1 MAEKKKDKNE
11 KKEKTKAT
19 SPASQQPE
27 ADTAARIKPLLIE
40 DEMQNSYINYAMSV
54 IVGRALPDVRDGL
67 KPVHRRVLY
76 SMYENGITRD
86 KPYKKSATTVGDVL
100 GKYHPHGDASVYDT
114 LVRMAQEFS
123 LRYPLVDGQGNFGS
137 VDGDG
142 AAAMRYT
149 EARLARISGELMSD
163 IDLGTVD
170 FMPNFDESLQE
181 PTVLPTRIPNL
192 LINGSSGIAVGMAT
206 NIPPHNLGE
215 ICDGLTALIDDP
227 KLPDNSLLM
236 FIKGPDFPTG
246 GNIVQVGDG
255 DGIRSMY
262 LAGRGSVTVRAQVSV
277 EPAHQKKD
285 RECIIVSELPYQVN
299 KAELIMRIAD
309 LVKDKKIANIAD
321 LRDESGQQGMRIYI
335 ELKKEASP
343 DVVLNQLYKHT
354 NLQVNFNSIM
364 LALVDGI
371 PKVCTLKEILQQFIT
386 HRVTVVTRRTQFLLQ
401 KAKDKAHILAGLLIA
416 LDNLDA
422 VISLIKKS
430 KTVPEAREGL
440 MKRFKLSEI
449 QANAILDMK
458 LQRLTAL
465 ETDKVRTE
473 YDETKKQIADYED
486 ILAKKSRVMK
496 IIKGELAEVKE
507 KYGDVRRTRVLGKVD
522 EVSIEDLIP
531 EEDVAVF
538 LTRNGFIKRMPVTVF
553 RNQQRGG
560 RGITGMETREEDQI
574 DTIFITNTH
583 SYMVIFTNKG
593 KAYRVKVYEIPDA
606 SRNSKGQSITNF
618 VQLEEGEQIS
628 ATIEVADFSKKGQY
642 LFMATRQGTVKKT
655 EVSEFEN
662 MRRSGIIAINLDD
675 NDSLEWAAHTDGKK
689 DILMTTANGI
699 IIRFSEDD
707 VRAMG
712 RSAAGVRG
720 IALDKGDS
728 VVSMDILE
736 KENKDNYA
744 IIVSQNGFGKRT
756 GVDEYR
762 CQGRAGRG
770 VRCLTLRDKDNAV
783 KMRIAGAKDSLM
795 LVTANGIIIRQ
806 KVKDISE
813 QGRAAMGVRL
823 IKLDSG
829 DKVVDMGVI
838 SAEE

>member
-1 MAEKKKDKNE
+1 MAEKNDKTTGNN
-11 KKEKTKAT
+11 
-19 SPASQQPE
+19 
-27 ADTAARIKPLLIE
+27 AAGGRVKPLLIE
-40 DEMQNSYINYAMSV
+40 DEMQTSYINYAMSV
-54 IVGRALPDVRDGL
+54 IVGRALPDIRDGL

-137 VDGDG
+137 VDGDA

-149 EARLARISGELMSD
+149 EARLSRLSEELMAD
-163 IDLGTVD
+163 IDLDTVD
-170 FMPNFDESLQE
+170 FMPNYDESLRE
-181 PTVLPTRIPNL
+181 PVVLPTRVPNL

-206 NIPPHNLGE
+206 NVPPHNLGE

-227 KLPDNSLLM
+227 KLPDDALLM

-246 GNIVQVGDG
+246 GNIVQVGEA
-255 DGIRSMY
+255 DGIKSMY
-262 LAGRGSVTVRAQVSV
+262 LTGRGSVTVRAQVSV

-285 RECIIVSELPYQVN
+285 RQCIIVSELPYQVN
-299 KAELIMRIAD
+299 KAELIIRIAD
-309 LVKDKKIANIAD
+309 LVKDKKIQNISD

-354 NLQVNFNSIM
+354 NLQLNFNAIM

-371 PKVCTLKEILQQFIT
+371 PKVCTLKEILQQFVE
-386 HRVTVVTRRTQFLLQ
+386 HRVTVVTRRTQHLLQ
-401 KAKDKAHILAGLLIA
+401 KAQDKAHILEGLLIA
-416 LDNLDA
+416 LDKLDA
-422 VISLIKKS
+422 VIELIKKA
-430 KTVPEAREGL
+430 KTVADAREGL
-440 MKRFKLSEI
+440 MQKFKLSEK
-449 QANAILDMK
+449 QAVAILDMK

-465 ETDKVRTE
+465 ETDKIRVD
-473 YDETKKQIADYED
+473 YDETRQQIADYTD
-486 ILAKKSRVMK
+486 ILAKKNRIFK
-496 IIKGELAEVKE
+496 IIKQELAEVKD
-507 KYGDVRRTRVLGKVD
+507 KYGDARRTRILGRVD

-538 LTRNGFIKRMPVTVF
+538 LTRNGFIKRMPVTAF

-574 DTIFITNTH
+574 DSIFITNTH
-583 SYMVIFTNKG
+583 SYMVLFTNKG
-593 KAYRVKVYEIPDA
+593 KVYRIKVYEIPDA

-618 VQLEEGEQIS
+618 VQLEEGEQIT
-628 ATIEVADFSKKGQY
+628 ATIEVSDFSKPGQY
-642 LFMATRQGTVKKT
+642 LFMATQNGTVKKT
-655 EVSEFEN
+655 EVNEFEN
-662 MRRSGIIAINLDD
+662 LRRSGIIAITLDD
-675 NDSLEWAAHTDGKK
+675 GDSLDWAAHTDGRK
-689 DILMTTANGI
+689 DVLITTAAGV
-699 IIRFSEDD
+699 IIRFSEED

-712 RSAAGVRG
+712 RGAAGVRG
-720 IALDKGDS
+720 IALDKGDH

-736 KENKDNYA
+736 KDDKTNYA
-744 IIVSQNGFGKRT
+744 IIVSQNGYGKRT
-756 GVDEYR
+756 RVDEYR

-770 VRCLTLRDKDNAV
+770 VRCVSLRDKDRAV
-783 KMRIAGAKDSLM
+783 KMRIAGNKDSLIII
-795 LVTANGIIIRQ
+795 TATGIIIRQ

-813 QGRAAMGVRL
+813 QGRAAMGVHL
-823 IKLDSG
+823 IKLDKG
-829 DKVVDMGVI
+829 DSVVDIGVI
-838 SAEE
+838 RAEEG